1 MPASARL
8 KTPHTYRFFLMK
20 YIAVRYFSWLS
31 WHRPWVW
38 LLGLFLAYN
47 LALAIV
53 VPMVINNQL
62 RDLVVNRLKLNLEI
76 DEVSVNPYLLSV
88 NINSLKISGGD
99 LGQPLGFKN
108 LFINFQLW
116 DSLGGI
122 WTLKEAH
129 LTGVYGEFKRIDTAT
144 HNFTNTINNWIASVP
159 PKTTKSADQATST
172 EDTETTISLPRVQV
186 KDIKFQITQIKFIDE
201 VPESQFETEIGPI
214 DLHIEQLS
222 SLPNTTGQHSLLL
235 KTNAG
240 VELTWTGN
248 IGLAPFASEGDVKL
262 TGPVLTS
269 LADYLKDDIRVAV
282 ATTDLLTRFH
292 YVVNKPQESDLTIR
306 FSNIQAN
313 VENLKVNQHPTGAPL
328 IALEHVHLD
337 EGELKWPEAFFQLR
351 KIQLSNG
358 EVWASKSPQGPLNFE
373 QLVATDSGDGES
385 APWHFASDLLSVS
398 DLHLHY
404 TDESTV
410 APSQLEI
417 ENIALEVKNLGNK
430 PQQMVQASAGFTLLG
445 GKFESSANFQLNPL
459 ANMEG
464 NFKVAQLPLKAA
476 QDFVD
481 DYALVDITQGEL
493 SVEGKITSKEEA
505 INIQANALIDK
516 FTMLEKS
523 TGKTLLAWS
532 RLNLNRIIADL
543 NNRKINIGRMRF
555 NQAFADFDITS
566 DGTHTLSR
574 ILKTPEPDV
583 PEATTP
589 RDSSGEFS
597 YLIGRIDFE
606 DASGKFTDASLPL
619 PFSAD
624 VAHIN
629 GTISTLDSTSHSP
642 ANVKLEGQ
650 VSDYGEM
657 VMTGAIF
664 PLEPKQ
670 KTQMNLA
677 FNNIDIAELSPYSI
691 KFAGREIAK
700 GRMDLDLE
708 YDINKSQMR
717 GKNNIVLHDFALGKK
732 VEQPGAVD
740 LPLDL
745 AVALLKDKD
754 GVIRADLPVN
764 GNVDDPKFGYGKTI
778 RQAIKKL
785 ITNIAAA
792 PFRLLAGLVG
802 VGKNKDLGYISFFA
816 GRTDLSP
823 AQNEKVKQLGEA
835 LIKRPDLQITIAGVY
850 SASFDTSA
858 LQEEKFDAKLRGQL
872 SKGLTDAN
880 IGSRKYVTT
889 LEKLYEERALSPSLD
904 ELKENAQ
911 NPSDKEESQ
920 MLDQLAYVKTVKE
933 KLVAMEPI
941 TQEDLVTLADNRAR
955 IVYQNLTQIPGV
967 NPAQIK
973 MATARE
979 GQVNKDNKLK
989 LELDA
994 DLRKKSKA
1002 SKTAQV
1008 SPP

>member
-1 MPASARL
+1 
-8 KTPHTYRFFLMK
+8 MK
-20 YIAVRYFSWLS
+20 YIAVKYFSWLS
-31 WHRPWVW
+31 WRRPWVW
-38 LLGLFLAYN
+38 LLGLFLVYN
-47 LALAIV
+47 LTLAIV
-53 VPMVINNQL
+53 APMVIKNQL
-62 RDLVVNRLKLNLEI
+62 RDLVVNRLKLNVEM

-129 LTGVYGEFKRIDTAT
+129 LTGVYGEFRRIDTET
-144 HNFTNTINNWIASVP
+144 HNFTSTINTWIASARQKALDNKSTDQTP
-159 PKTTKSADQATST
+159 TTENA
-172 EDTETTISLPRVQV
+172 ETTASLPRVQV
-186 KDIKFQITQIKFIDE
+186 EDLQFQITQIKFIDE

-235 KTNAG
+235 KTSAG
-240 VELTWTGN
+240 VELTWMGN
-248 IGLAPFASEGDVKL
+248 ISLAPFASEGDVKL

-269 LADYLKDDIRVAV
+269 LADYLKDDIRVAI
-282 ATTDLLTRFH
+282 ATTDLLTKFH
-292 YVVNKPQESDLTIR
+292 YVVSKPEESDLK
-306 FSNIQAN
+306 IQLSRIEAN
-313 VENLKVNQHPTGAPL
+313 VENLKVNQHPTGTPL
-328 IALEHVHLD
+328 IALKHLHLN

-351 KIQLSNG
+351 KIQLRDG
-358 EVWASKSPQGPLNFE
+358 DVWASTSPQGQLNFE
-373 QLVATDSGDGES
+373 ELVANDGGNSES
-385 APWHFASDLLSVS
+385 TPWHFASDLLSVS
-398 DLHLHY
+398 NLHLHY
-404 TDESTV
+404 TDESTIT
-410 APSQLEI
+410 PSQLEI

-430 PQQMVQASAGFTLLG
+430 PQQIVQASAGFTLLD
-445 GKFESSANFQLNPL
+445 GKFESSANFQLTPL
-459 ANMEG
+459 ANIEG
-464 NFKVAQLPLKAA
+464 SFKVAQLPVKAA
-476 QDFVD
+476 QGFVD

-493 SVEGKITSKEEA
+493 AAEGKITSKDEA
-505 INIQANALIDK
+505 INIQASAQIDK

-532 RLNLNRIIADL
+532 QLNLNRIIADL
-543 NNRKINIGRMRF
+543 NNRKINVGRVRF
-555 NQAFADFDITS
+555 NQAFADFDIAA

-574 ILKTPEPDV
+574 ILKTPEPDAS
-583 PEATTP
+583 ETTTTT
-589 RDSSGEFS
+589 DSSDEFS

-606 DASGKFTDASLPL
+606 DASGKFTDVSLPL

-650 VSDYGEM
+650 VSEYGEM

-677 FNNIDIAELSPYSI
+677 FNNIDIAEFSPYSI

-708 YDINKSQMR
+708 YDINKSQMQ

-732 VEQPGAVD
+732 VEQPGAVN

-764 GNVDDPKFGYGKTI
+764 GNVDDPKFGYGKTV

-785 ITNIAAA
+785 ITNVAAA

-858 LQEEKFDAKLRGQL
+858 LQEEKFDTKLRGQL

-904 ELKENAQ
+904 ELKKTAQ
-911 NPSDKEESQ
+911 NPSDKEENQ

-933 KLVAMEPI
+933 KLVAMEPV
-941 TQEDLVTLADNRAR
+941 TQEDLITLADNRAR
-955 IVYQNLTQIPGV
+955 IVHQNLTQIPGV

-973 MATARE
+973 MATAHE

-989 LELDA
+989 LELEA
-994 DLRKKSKA
+994 DLRKKNKA

-1008 SPP
+1008 STP